1 MTGPWGVPGSG
12 SARPLRLSFDIAC
25 SPEHAFRVWTSRIGT
40 WWPPDHTVTGH
51 AEQVVLQ
58 GDVGG
63 RIYEQTADGA
73 EHDWG
78 EVTVWQPPFRLA
90 YLWHLGL
97 DRASATEVDIRFVAR
112 GEAATRIEIEHR
124 GWERLGEAAGV
135 WRERNVAGWQ
145 GLLPHFQAA
154 AEKSAIE
161 EGDG

>member
-1 MTGPWGVPGSG
+1 M
-12 SARPLRLSFDIAC
+12 
-25 SPEHAFRVWTSRIGT
+25 WTSRIGT
-40 WWPPDHTVTGH
+40 WWPPDHTVTGQ

-63 RIYEQTADGA
+63 RIYERTADGA

-78 EVTVWQPPFRLA
+78 EVTVWQPPSRLA

-97 DRASATEVDIRFVAR
+97 DRARATEVDIRFVAS

-124 GWERLGEAAGV
+124 GWERLGEAAGA
-135 WRERNVAGWQ
+135 WRQRNVAGWQ

-154 AEKSAIE
+154 AEKSARH
-161 EGDG
+161 EGDI